1 MTTENANQTRTIDEL
16 LVLNTYQ
23 GMTDEEIERIINYKI
38 ETKVRERIIEASKT
52 VNTLKMEAILQ
63 QNIES
68 SQRAMSML
76 QSIRDRKP
84 VLHTVGGDNE

>member
-1 MTTENANQTRTIDEL
+1 MTTENTNTARDLNTI
-16 LVLNTYQ
+16 LNLDTYQ
-23 GMTDEEIERIINYKI
+23 GMTDEEIEMILNYKI
-38 ETKVRERIIEASKT
+38 ESKVRERIIEASKT
-52 VNTLKMEAILQ
+52 INTLKMEALLQ

>member
-1 MTTENANQTRTIDEL
+1 MTIENANTTRDLNTL
-16 LVLNTYQ
+16 LNLDTYQ
-23 GMTDEEIERIINYKI
+23 GMTDEEIELVINYKI
-38 ETKVRERIIEASKT
+38 ETKVRERIIDASKT

-76 QSIRDRKP
+76 QSIRERKP

>member
-1 MTTENANQTRTIDEL
+1 MTTENTNTARDLNTL
-16 LVLNTYQ
+16 LNLDTYQ
-23 GMTDEEIERIINYKI
+23 GMTDEEIELVINYKI
-38 ETKVRERIIEASKT
+38 ESKVREQIIEASKT
-52 VNTLKMEAILQ
+52 LNTLKMEAILQ

>member
-1 MTTENANQTRTIDEL
+1 MTIENANQTRTLDEL

-23 GMTDEEIERIINYKI
+23 GMTDEEIELIINYKI
-38 ETKVRERIIEASKT
+38 ETKVREQIIEASKT

-68 SQRAMSML
+68 CQRAMSML

-84 VLHTVGGDNE
+84 ILHTVGGDNE

>member
-1 MTTENANQTRTIDEL
+1 MTIENANQTRTLDEL

-23 GMTDEEIERIINYKI
+23 GMTDEEIELIVNYKI

>member
-1 MTTENANQTRTIDEL
+1 MTTENANQTRTLDEL

-23 GMTDEEIERIINYKI
+23 GMTDEEIELIINYKI
-38 ETKVRERIIEASKT
+38 ETKVREQIIEASKT

-84 VLHTVGGDNE
+84 ILHTVGGDNE

>member
-1 MTTENANQTRTIDEL
+1 MTTENVSTPRD
-16 LVLNTYQ
+16 LNTLINLDTYQ
-23 GMTDEEIERIINYKI
+23 GMTDEEIELVINYKV
-38 ETKVRERIIEASKT
+38 ESKVHEQLIEASKT
-52 VNTLKMEAILQ
+52 FNTLQMEAILQ
-63 QNIES
+63 QNVES

>member
-1 MTTENANQTRTIDEL
+1 MTIENANQTRTLDEL

-23 GMTDEEIERIINYKI
+23 GMTDEEIELIVNYKI

-84 VLHTVGGDNE
+84 ILHTVGGDNE

>member
-1 MTTENANQTRTIDEL
+1 MTTENTSTARDLNTL
-16 LVLNTYQ
+16 LNLDTYQ
-23 GMTDEEIERIINYKI
+23 GMTDEEIELILNYKI
-38 ETKVRERIIEASKT
+38 ESRVREQIIEGSKT
-52 VNTLKMEAILQ
+52 LNTLKMEAILQ
-63 QNIES
+63 QNLES

>member
-1 MTTENANQTRTIDEL
+1 MTTENANNTRDLNTL
-16 LVLNTYQ
+16 LNLGTYQ
-23 GMTDEEIERIINYKI
+23 GMTDEEIEIVINYKI
-38 ETKVRERIIEASKT
+38 EIKVRERIIEASKT

-76 QSIRDRKP
+76 QSIRERKP
-84 VLHTVGGDNE
+84 VLHTVGGGNE

>member
-1 MTTENANQTRTIDEL
+1 MTTENVNTPRD
-16 LVLNTYQ
+16 LNTLINLDTYQ
-23 GMTDEEIERIINYKI
+23 GMTDEEIELIINYKI
-38 ETKVRERIIEASKT
+38 ESKVRERIIEASKT
-52 VNTLKMEAILQ
+52 LNTLKMEAILQ
-63 QNIES
+63 QNVES

>member
-1 MTTENANQTRTIDEL
+1 MTIENANQTRTLDEL

-23 GMTDEEIERIINYKI
+23 GMTDEEIELIINYKI
-38 ETKVRERIIEASKT
+38 ETKVREQIIEASKT

-84 VLHTVGGDNE
+84 ILHTVGGDNE